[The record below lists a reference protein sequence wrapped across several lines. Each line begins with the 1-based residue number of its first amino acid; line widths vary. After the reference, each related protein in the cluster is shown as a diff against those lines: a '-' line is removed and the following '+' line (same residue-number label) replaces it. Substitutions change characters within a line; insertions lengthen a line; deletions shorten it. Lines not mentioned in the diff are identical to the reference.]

1 MKKKDKEYT
10 VEKIV
15 DRRIVKGKYEY
26 LIKWEDYPDSEN
38 TWEPL
43 KNLGSIKD
51 LVDEYDKQFP
61 KEKNENEKNND
72 YLNKKRNN
80 DNIIVNDINSNGKV
94 FNYEGKDIQ
103 QVEYDDRFI
112 EVMTI
117 KKVDNELIAV
127 VVFQESISSETEK
140 KEIPTR
146 ILAKFNPIDSL
157 DSITLIIAYTAY
169 IAGIIIHIEHII
181 IKNIE
186 LNFNILLPILY

>member
-61 KEKNENEKNND
+61 KEKNENEKKND

-146 ILAKFNPIDSL
+146 ILAKVNPIVLLQYYESK
-157 DSITLIIAYTAY
+157 
-169 IAGIIIHIEHII
+169 
-181 IKNIE
+181 IK
-186 LNFNILLPILY
+186 FT

>member
-1 MKKKDKEYT
+1 MDNEYE

-15 DRRIVKGKYEY
+15 DKRIKNGKIEY
-26 LIKWEDYPDSEN
+26 KIKWAGYSMNEC

-146 ILAKFNPIDSL
+146 ILAKVNPIVLLQYYESK
-157 DSITLIIAYTAY
+157 
-169 IAGIIIHIEHII
+169 
-181 IKNIE
+181 IK
-186 LNFNILLPILY
+186 FT

>member
-72 YLNKKRNN
+72 YLNKKRNS
-80 DNIIVNDINSNGKV
+80 DNILVNDIN
-94 FNYEGKDIQ
+94 
-103 QVEYDDRFI
+103 
-112 EVMTI
+112 
-117 KKVDNELIAV
+117 
-127 VVFQESISSETEK
+127 
-140 KEIPTR
+140 
-146 ILAKFNPIDSL
+146 
-157 DSITLIIAYTAY
+157 
-169 IAGIIIHIEHII
+169 
-181 IKNIE
+181 
-186 LNFNILLPILY
+186 

>member
-72 YLNKKRNN
+72 YLNKKRNS
-80 DNIIVNDINSNGKV
+80 DNILVNDINSNGKV

-127 VVFQESISSETEK
+127 VVFQESIASETEK

-146 ILAKFNPIDSL
+146 ILAKVNPIVLLQYYESK
-157 DSITLIIAYTAY
+157 
-169 IAGIIIHIEHII
+169 
-181 IKNIE
+181 IK
-186 LNFNILLPILY
+186 FT